1 MISQEEY
8 TAIVSKL
15 AVGDD
20 ITNIEG
26 LHLVDVISELDNR
39 AQITEGALQYVIAA
53 SKSLFEDLSSSA
65 VKIAGYRDHAKK
77 RTMMKLATDSY
88 TRLLNGVQVF
98 IASAVVDTKSAVA
111 DVAEE
116 LPKSET
122 PA

>member
-1 MISQEEY
+1 MINQEEY
-8 TAIVSKL
+8 TAIVTKL
-15 AVGDD
+15 AVG
-20 ITNIEG
+20 EG
-26 LHLVDVISELDNR
+26 LTNVEGLQMVDVISELDNR

-53 SKSLFEDLSSSA
+53 SKTLFEDLSGAA

-77 RTMMKLATDSY
+77 RTMMKLATESY

-98 IASAVVDTKSAVA
+98 IASAVVDTNSAVA

-116 LPKSET
+116 LTEGET

>member
-15 AVGDD
+15 AAGDG
-20 ITNIEG
+20 ITNAEG
-26 LHLVDVISELDNR
+26 LQLVDVISELDGR

-53 SKSLFEDLSSSA
+53 AKSLLEDLSTSA

-77 RTMMKLATDSY
+77 RTMMKLATESY

-116 LPKSET
+116 LPEGET